1 MTAADEVSALTSS
14 LSVWEYAAYVSI
26 LAVAV
31 GVLGEVVHD
40 FTGWFKT
47 TRWWREHGNKY
58 SAILL
63 VIALFAELVIQI
75 KENSISGRII
85 AILENET
92 AKVTLELEKIRQ
104 PRTISA

>member
-1 MTAADEVSALTSS
+1 MTAAEEVNALTSS

-26 LAVAV
+26 LAVAI
-31 GVLGEVVHD
+31 GVLGEVIHD

-47 TRWWREHGNKY
+47 TWWKEKGDKY

-63 VIALFAELVIQI
+63 VVALFAELIIQA

-85 AILENET
+85 AILR
-92 AKVTLELEKIRQ
+92 K
-104 PRTISA
+104 